1 MYVRSHIDTVSGDR
15 KYIYIDENNKK
26 YIRDKNKYYPIKK
39 YKGVY
44 TLQKIR
50 GGVGDASG
58 VNIDVELHVYDIK
71 DVDGKV
77 SKEAKKFDT
86 TIDLSNIVLN
96 PNDEKYKE
104 IIKDNKIY
112 IFNKGSESI
121 DALLSKLNV
130 NNININHYV
139 IIKNKDN
146 VFKVKYKKFIKGT
159 PRSIEN
165 INYNYN
171 IIYIRNNK
179 IDEKS
184 THNLEENFLTIF
196 SITDVD
202 DVNDVNVS
210 QSYNDYTVLAGTL
223 GTVGTVGTTD
233 TTGTTDTAELREI
246 EKKEKVEY
254 NKLYHYTLNKLK
266 EIYR

>member
-50 GGVGDASG
+50 GGAMG
-58 VNIDVELHVYDIK
+58 VNIDVELLVYDIK

-121 DALLSKLNV
+121 EKLLSTLNV

-139 IIKNKDN
+139 IIKNKDNVIKIEDN

-179 IDEKS
+179 IDENS
-184 THNLEENFLTIF
+184 TGNLEENFLTIF
-196 SITDVD
+196 SIKDAD
-202 DVNDVNVS
+202 MIDVS
-210 QSYNDYTVLAGTL
+210 QSYDDYAELA
-223 GTVGTVGTTD
+223 GTVGTAGTA
-233 TTGTTDTAELREI
+233 DTAELRAI
-246 EKKEKVEY
+246 EKKEKEEY
-254 NKLYHYTLNKLK
+254 NRLYHYTLNKLK

>member
-50 GGVGDASG
+50 GGAMG
-58 VNIDVELHVYDIK
+58 VNIDVELLVYDIK

-121 DALLSKLNV
+121 DELLSTLNV
-130 NNININHYV
+130 DIININHYV

-146 VFKVKYKKFIKGT
+146 VFKFKVKYKKFIKGT
-159 PRSIEN
+159 PRSMAN
-165 INYNYN
+165 INDKYN

-184 THNLEENFLTIF
+184 TDNLEENFLTIF

-210 QSYNDYTVLAGTL
+210 QSYNDYTELAGTL
-223 GTVGTVGTTD
+223 GTV
-233 TTGTTDTAELREI
+233 GTTDTAELREI
-246 EKKEKVEY
+246 EKKEKEEY
-254 NKLYHYTLNKLK
+254 NRLYHYTLNKLK

>member
-50 GGVGDASG
+50 GGAMG
-58 VNIDVELHVYDIK
+58 VNIDVELLVYDIK
-71 DVDGKV
+71 GVDGKV

-86 TIDLSNIVLN
+86 TIDLSNIVLD
-96 PNDEKYKE
+96 PLDDTYKK
-104 IIKDNKIY
+104 IIDGNNIY

-121 DALLSKLNV
+121 DKLLSTLNV
-130 NNININHYV
+130 DIININHYV
-139 IIKNKDN
+139 IIKTTKDS
-146 VFKVKYKKFIKGT
+146 FKVKYKKFIKGT
-159 PRSIEN
+159 PRSMAN
-165 INYNYN
+165 INDKYN

-184 THNLEENFLTIF
+184 TDNLEENFLTIF

-223 GTVGTVGTTD
+223 GTVGTADTTD
-233 TTGTTDTAELREI
+233 TTDTEELREI
-246 EKKEKVEY
+246 EKKEKEEY

>member
-50 GGVGDASG
+50 GGAMG
-58 VNIDVELHVYDIK
+58 VNIDVELLVYDIK

-77 SKEAKKFDT
+77 SKEAKKFET

-121 DALLSKLNV
+121 DKLLSTLNV
-130 NNININHYV
+130 DIININHYV
-139 IIKNKDN
+139 IIKIGDI

-159 PRSIEN
+159 PRSMAN
-165 INYNYN
+165 INDKYN

-184 THNLEENFLTIF
+184 TDNLEENFLTIF
-196 SITDVD
+196 SIKDAD
-202 DVNDVNVS
+202 MIDVS
-210 QSYNDYTVLAGTL
+210 QSYDDYAELA
-223 GTVGTVGTTD
+223 GTVGTAGTA
-233 TTGTTDTAELREI
+233 DTAELRAI
-246 EKKEKVEY
+246 EKKEKEEY
-254 NKLYHYTLNKLK
+254 NRLYHYTLNKLK

>member
-50 GGVGDASG
+50 GGAMG
-58 VNIDVELHVYDIK
+58 VNIDVELLVYDIK

-121 DALLSKLNV
+121 EKLLSTLNV
-130 NNININHYV
+130 DIININHYV
-139 IIKNKDN
+139 IIKIGDN
-146 VFKVKYKKFIKGT
+146 VFKVIYKKIIKYT
-159 PRSIEN
+159 LRSMAN
-165 INYNYN
+165 INDKYN

-184 THNLEENFLTIF
+184 TDNLEENFLTIF

-210 QSYNDYTVLAGTL
+210 QSYDDYTVLAGTL
-223 GTVGTVGTTD
+223 GTVGTAGTA
-233 TTGTTDTAELREI
+233 DTAELRAI
-246 EKKEKVEY
+246 EKKEKEEY
-254 NKLYHYTLNKLK
+254 NRLYHYTLNKLK

>member
-44 TLQKIR
+44 ILQKIR
-50 GGVGDASG
+50 GGVGGPS
-58 VNIDVELHVYDIK
+58 IDVQLHLYGIK
-71 DVDGKV
+71 GADGKV
-77 SKEAKKFDT
+77 SEEAKTFNT

-96 PNDEKYKE
+96 TNDETYKE
-104 IIKDNKIY
+104 IIKNNKIY

-121 DALLSKLNV
+121 DALLSTLNF

-139 IIKNKDN
+139 IIKIKDNVIKIEDN

-179 IDEKS
+179 IDENS
-184 THNLEENFLTIF
+184 TGNLEENFLTIF
-196 SITDVD
+196 SIKDAD
-202 DVNDVNVS
+202 MIDVS
-210 QSYNDYTVLAGTL
+210 QSYDDYAEIA
-223 GTVGTVGTTD
+223 GTVGTAGTA
-233 TTGTTDTAELREI
+233 DTAELRAI
-246 EKKEKVEY
+246 EKKEKEEY
-254 NKLYHYTLNKLK
+254 NRLYHYTLNKLK

>member
-58 VNIDVELHVYDIK
+58 ANIDVELLVYDIK
-71 DVDGKV
+71 GVDGEV
-77 SKEAKKFDT
+77 SKEANTFNT

-96 PNDEKYKE
+96 PDDEKYKE

-121 DALLSKLNV
+121 DALLSTLNV

-139 IIKNKDN
+139 IIKIGDN
-146 VFKVKYKKFIKGT
+146 VFKVIYKKIIKYT
-159 PRSIEN
+159 PRSMAN
-165 INYNYN
+165 INDKYN

-184 THNLEENFLTIF
+184 TDNLEENFLTIF
-196 SITDVD
+196 SITDED
-202 DVNDVNVS
+202 KADVS
-210 QSYNDYTVLAGTL
+210 QSYDDYAELAGTL
-223 GTVGTVGTTD
+223 GTAGT
-233 TTGTTDTAELREI
+233 AKLREI
-246 EKKEKVEY
+246 EKKEKEEY
-254 NKLYHYTLNKLK
+254 NILYHYTLNKLK

>member
-1 MYVRSHIDTVSGDR
+1 MYVRSHIDIVSGDR

-50 GGVGDASG
+50 GGAMG
-58 VNIDVELHVYDIK
+58 VNIDVELLVYDIK

-121 DALLSKLNV
+121 EKLLSTLNV
-130 NNININHYV
+130 DIININHYV
-139 IIKNKDN
+139 IIKIGDN
-146 VFKVKYKKFIKGT
+146 VFKVIYKKIIKYT
-159 PRSIEN
+159 LRSMAN
-165 INYNYN
+165 INDKYN

-184 THNLEENFLTIF
+184 TDNLEENFLTIF

-210 QSYNDYTVLAGTL
+210 QSYDDYTVLAGTL
-223 GTVGTVGTTD
+223 GTVG

>member
-1 MYVRSHIDTVSGDR
+1 MYVRSHIDIVSGDR

-58 VNIDVELHVYDIK
+58 ANIDVELLVYDIK
-71 DVDGKV
+71 GVDGEV
-77 SKEAKKFDT
+77 SKEANTFNT

-96 PNDEKYKE
+96 PDDEKYKE

-121 DALLSKLNV
+121 DALLSTLNV

-139 IIKNKDN
+139 IIKIGDN
-146 VFKVKYKKFIKGT
+146 VFKVIYKKIIKYT
-159 PRSIEN
+159 PRSMAN
-165 INYNYN
+165 INDKYN

-184 THNLEENFLTIF
+184 TDNLEENFLTIF
-196 SITDVD
+196 SITDED
-202 DVNDVNVS
+202 KADVS
-210 QSYNDYTVLAGTL
+210 QSYDDYAELAGTL
-223 GTVGTVGTTD
+223 GTAGT
-233 TTGTTDTAELREI
+233 AKLREI
-246 EKKEKVEY
+246 EKKEKEEY
-254 NKLYHYTLNKLK
+254 NILYHYTLNKLK